1 MTGQTYEQA
10 DAQPIP
16 PLDDRI
22 AAMAQKLCDDH
33 RNTLNLFC
41 CDPQKRPA
49 LIALENLL
57 RDRRKAVTLMFCC
70 INDGVTGA

>member
-1 MTGQTYEQA
+1 MSGLTYEHGDTQE
-10 DAQPIP
+10 IP
-16 PLDDRI
+16 PIDDRI
-22 AAMAQKLCDDH
+22 ADLAQKLCDDH

-57 RDRRKAVTLMFCC
+57 RERRKVAM
-70 INDGVTGA
+70 